1 MIEVLNDIMIA
12 LVLRRLHRRRFDV
25 TVKNNADDYNFCV
38 LDAGGYKVEAL
49 VDGGGGVTL
58 CGPNNRAL
66 KEAFDPIFNRADS
79 LWLAQTIKDR
89 INEQADEESNGL

>member
-1 MIEVLNDIMIA
+1 MIEVLNGIVIA
-12 LVLRRLHRRRFDV
+12 LVLRRLHRRRFNV
-25 TVKNNADDYNFCV
+25 TVKNDADDYIFCE
-38 LDAGGYKVEAL
+38 LDAGGYKIEAL
-49 VDGGGGVTL
+49 IGGGGGVTI

-66 KEAFDPIFNRADS
+66 KEAFDPIFSRADS